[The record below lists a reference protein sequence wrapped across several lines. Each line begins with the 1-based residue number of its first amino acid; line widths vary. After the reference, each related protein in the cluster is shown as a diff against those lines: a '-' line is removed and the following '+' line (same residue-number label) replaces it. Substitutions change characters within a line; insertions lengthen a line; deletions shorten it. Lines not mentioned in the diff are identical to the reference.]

1 MQVPILEFTEF
12 MVLFNIVAKSRTIR
26 LFLVAGRQ
34 TRPDRKKNIFQTQ
47 IVREG
52 RVDRNICIEVVVL
65 LSRKASHEN

>member
-1 MQVPILEFTEF
+1 MPVPILEFTEF
-12 MVLFNIVAKSRTIR
+12 MVLFNTVAKSRTIR

-34 TRPDRKKNIFQTQ
+34 TRPDRHKKFRTQ

-65 LSRKASHEN
+65 LSRKTSHEN